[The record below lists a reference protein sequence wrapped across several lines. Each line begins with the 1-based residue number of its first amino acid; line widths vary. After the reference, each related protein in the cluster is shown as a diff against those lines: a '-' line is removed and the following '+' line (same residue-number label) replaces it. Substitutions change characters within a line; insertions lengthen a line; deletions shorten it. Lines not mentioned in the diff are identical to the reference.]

1 MTIKF
6 DIDKFVKYLDR
17 YKSDLSTLYNWNAK
31 IDKHGGLNDDIC
43 YGEKRIDLS
52 VRCIRD

>member
-31 IDKHGGLNDDIC
+31 IDKHGGFNDDIC